1 MFLASFLHL
10 GFPKR
15 LFCFPLLFFRFCFFF
30 FSNPL
35 SLRVFAK
42 FYRRLW
48 RFHHFKDFID
58 RVKTLM
64 VVAIWSFS
72 LTLKIPR
79 FHDDLTLKGSLSRF
93 HHHHN
98 LTSKVF
104 AMTSWAKGF
113 FDAALALTA
122 ALVMTALFRLAAKR
136 DTWLVTGIFAG
147 SSLANRDAQLALN
160 GSKASMGESSSTP
173 FAKLANPFPTLLF
186 DWWER

>member
-1 MFLASFLHL
+1 
-10 GFPKR
+10 
-15 LFCFPLLFFRFCFFF
+15 
-30 FSNPL
+30 
-35 SLRVFAK
+35 
-42 FYRRLW
+42 
-48 RFHHFKDFID
+48 
-58 RVKTLM
+58 M
-64 VVAIWSFS
+64 VVAIWSLS

-93 HHHHN
+93 HHHN

-173 FAKLANPFPTLLF
+173 LAKLANPFPTLLF
-186 DWWER
+186 DWWERWNGDREIKGNEVESNGGGEGKFFQSIADCGSVLDANWSRALACKHWNR